1 METSEMLEYLRLH
14 FEEDCIKMFI
24 EDFQIS
30 KIDIIWT
37 DTNNHFDL
45 LVEILELIFEKEYG
59 LNWRKKFKEYI
70 LTIYETLL

>member
-14 FEEDCIKMFI
+14 FEEGCIKMFI
-24 EDFQIS
+24 EDLEVKENDMS
-30 KIDIIWT
+30 WT
-37 DTNNHFDL
+37 ETKNHFDL
-45 LVEILELIFEKEYG
+45 LVELLEYKFEKEFG